1 MIGMRIG
8 LVGINHKQA
17 DLQLREKL
25 ARTCQRRFGSDQSA
39 HSGHSFI
46 LLSTCNRTEI
56 YFSSPNLPETH
67 TYILNIL
74 RNDLEGEFD
83 QKLYSYFNDDCFHHL
98 ARVTCGLDSAIIF
111 ETEIQGQVKNAYEKA
126 CQYASFPSDIHFL
139 FQKCLHIGK
148 KMRSKMP
155 VEKETE
161 DIEYAIF
168 SMGIHLLKSKANLK
182 VLFIGASD
190 INLKILKFLKKKE
203 VKDITICNRTFSTA
217 EVLSIKYDLQIL
229 DWKNLNEWHRYDWI
243 ILGTKSPHFL
253 IGNTEYKRETF
264 PSKKLIIDLS
274 VPRNVDPRL
283 RNNPFITLLNI
294 DQINRMV
301 KIRKKG
307 MTNFINSRELFVEN
321 STSLLLKSRK
331 KITCSY
337 ELSESSHA

>member
-39 HSGHSFI
+39 HSDHSFI

-56 YFSSPNLPETH
+56 YFSSLNLPETH

-83 QKLYSYFNDDCFHHL
+83 QKLYSYFNDDCFYHL
-98 ARVTCGLDSAIIF
+98 ARVTCGLDSAILF

-126 CQYASFPSDIHFL
+126 CQYASFPSDVHFL

-148 KMRSKMP
+148 KMRSTMP
-155 VEKETE
+155 
-161 DIEYAIF
+161 IERDTQNIESAIF
-168 SMGIHLLKSKANLK
+168 SMGIHLFKSKSNLK

-190 INLKILKFLKKKE
+190 INLKILQFLKKKE
-203 VKDITICNRTFSTA
+203 IEDITICNRTFSTA
-217 EVLSIKYDLQIL
+217 QHLSIKYDLRVL
-229 DWKNLNEWHRYDWI
+229 DWKNLSEWDRFDWI

-253 IGNTEYKRETF
+253 IGDRICTKRIF
-264 PSKKLIIDLS
+264 SKKLIIDLS
-274 VPRNVDPRL
+274 VPRNVDPHL
-283 RNNPFITLLNI
+283 RKNPFITLLNI

-307 MTNFINSRELFVEN
+307 MTNFICSRERFVEN
-321 STSLLLKSRK
+321 LTSLLLKSRK
-331 KITCSY
+331 ESTCSY